1 MSVRVNIYTE
11 SLNTESTYIET
22 LQNDTDPPSVLFDQ
36 PKQIKMIRLIKGLS
50 NVNKYT
56 ITLYTD
62 TFQISTDKDTIYI
75 INDNRNN
82 DKHISVND
90 YVLTLYLHD
99 RTFIKGTVK
108 IKTESDI
115 LNKIIID
122 ENNESKDKNINKII
136 DNQVDIDA
144 NQSNEITEPVP
155 YKNTSLD
162 NLEQINNDEQIDTTQ
177 SDVQTI
183 TSDDKT
189 SSEHTVPFK
198 NSDLDNCSVMLTQ
211 CEITNSDKIKET
223 EQCIGA
229 LQQCTID
236 KSNLEQKHTDCEKRI
251 STIQQERNG
260 DNDQATKICIDTID
274 HWKHQKESCDTREH
288 DLKRENEE
296 LKKQIGKKSNGSQ
309 STPNSSIIICV
320 AIIILLL
327 GLCIYLYFYKH

>member
-1 MSVRVNIYTE
+1 MSVRVNISTE
-11 SLNTESTYIET
+11 IINADSIFIKT
-22 LQNDTDPPSVLFDQ
+22 LTDSPNVLFDQ
-36 PKQIKMIRLIKGLS
+36 PKQIKMIHLIRNLS

-62 TFQISTDKDTIYI
+62 TFHISTDKDTIYI
-75 INDNRNN
+75 HDYDVFKH
-82 DKHISVND
+82 DKHIDVND
-90 YVLTLYLHD
+90 YVCRLYLHD
-99 RTFIKGTVK
+99 RTFIKGTIK

-115 LNKIIID
+115 LNVIN
-122 ENNESKDKNINKII
+122 ENNESKDENS
-136 DNQVDIDA
+136 QVDIDA
-144 NQSNEITEPVP
+144 NQSEPVPEPVP

-189 SSEHTVPFK
+189 SSEQTVPFN

-236 KSNLEQKHTDCEKRI
+236 KSNLEQKHPDCENRI
-251 STIQQERNG
+251 SKIQQEHNI
-260 DNDQATKICIDTID
+260 DKEQATKICIGTID
-274 HWKHQKESCDTREH
+274 HWKDQKESCDTSEH

-309 STPNSSIIICV
+309 STPNTSIIVCV
-320 AIIILLL
+320 LIIIFLF
-327 GLCIYLYFYKH
+327 GFVYLFIFF